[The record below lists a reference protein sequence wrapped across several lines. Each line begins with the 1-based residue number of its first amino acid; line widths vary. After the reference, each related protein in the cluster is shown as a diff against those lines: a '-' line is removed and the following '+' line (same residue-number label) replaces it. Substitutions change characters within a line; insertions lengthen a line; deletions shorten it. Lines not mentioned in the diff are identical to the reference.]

1 MLEGM
6 TNGFF
11 VVRHLPGAVDL
22 KSTPFPSKP
31 GSKVTGFPFDLL
43 PRSRALRS
51 KSNATSFFPNG
62 WTRRSL
68 EMVYPRDDIAD
79 IFVYEGAA
87 HHHSFGVRFEGRNWL
102 SSRANYF
109 EIKIIR
115 TACWFLFFFYWFE
128 KSFVK
133 FKGKELI
140 KLRVGYDV
148 LTIKNW
154 RKYACVRANL
164 SSQTNVEQ
172 LRRSFIDSL

>member
-1 MLEGM
+1 MLSDDALERRRKGGKKKKKEQKASGLEDGSSQEGKKGGDVGVLEGM

-11 VVRHLPGAVDL
+11 VARHLPGAVDL

-31 GSKVTGFPFDLL
+31 GSKATGFPFDLL

-87 HHHSFGVRFEGRNWL
+87 HHHSFGVRFEGRN
-102 SSRANYF
+102 
-109 EIKIIR
+109 
-115 TACWFLFFFYWFE
+115 
-128 KSFVK
+128 
-133 FKGKELI
+133 
-140 KLRVGYDV
+140 
-148 LTIKNW
+148 
-154 RKYACVRANL
+154 
-164 SSQTNVEQ
+164 
-172 LRRSFIDSL
+172 